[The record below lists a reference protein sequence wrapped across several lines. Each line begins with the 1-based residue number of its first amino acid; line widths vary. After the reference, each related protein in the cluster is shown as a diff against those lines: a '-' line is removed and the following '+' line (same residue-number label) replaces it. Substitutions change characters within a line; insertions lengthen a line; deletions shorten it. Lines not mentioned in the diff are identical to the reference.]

1 MSPGESTVSR
11 NAFVYQPAQ
20 GSTIAIGPTTTR
32 LLATDDDTG
41 GRSSVYEMTVPGAFA
56 GPPPHVH
63 ADRDHAFYVL
73 AGTVRFTVGTTVID
87 AGAGAFAYVP
97 AGVPHSFGSAGEVW
111 GRLLA
116 FDTPGGWERY
126 LREMAAIFPA
136 DAPVDPARVA
146 EVLARH
152 DTVVVID

>member
-1 MSPGESTVSR
+1 M
-11 NAFVYQPAQ
+11 
-20 GSTIAIGPTTTR
+20 TR

-73 AGTVRFTVGTTVID
+73 EGTVRLLLGPRTVD
-87 AGAGAFAYVP
+87 ATAGAFAYVP
-97 AGVPHSFGSAGEVW
+97 AGVAHTFGSPGDQW

-126 LREMAAIFPA
+126 LRELTTNFPA
-136 DAPVDPARVA
+136 DHPVDPAEVA
-146 EVLARH
+146 KVMARH
-152 DTVVVID
+152 DTRVVL